1 MNEKNVK
8 YSTSQQIPQ
17 QDSVDGSNK
26 NICQSFQNQ
35 SISIFS
41 CAWNATT
48 M

>member
-17 QDSVDGSNK
+17 RDSVDGSNK

-35 SISIFS
+35 SISILS
-41 CAWNATT
+41 CSWNATT